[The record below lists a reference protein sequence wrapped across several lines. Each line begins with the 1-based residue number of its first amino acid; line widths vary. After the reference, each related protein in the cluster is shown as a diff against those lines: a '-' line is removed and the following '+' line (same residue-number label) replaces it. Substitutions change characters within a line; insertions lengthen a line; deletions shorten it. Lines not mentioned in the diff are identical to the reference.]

1 MLLRAPKPSR
11 AGRRRSLTD
20 TAQSTTRPELI
31 DSLVQDRADESQ
43 EPADRLVIAYCFTP
57 YVDTSGTV
65 MAKRVRLLG
74 EPVDVIQNEMSTI
87 RGIDPGVEAVA
98 GDLIRRRAILPT
110 QTRFSSWPSIREWCE
125 AGEAKVDQW
134 VADSGGT
141 APWRSMYSR
150 SHFVASHYLAA
161 LVKGK
166 HPEIQWEAEF
176 SDPCSRDANGAVRFA
191 PVEHDDLLRR
201 VRSIVGPLEV
211 EPDVENVFAWAE
223 HLVWSRADRIIFT
236 NENQLEYMIGL
247 IPDPQLRGR
256 ARERAVVAHH
266 PMLPPRFYEL
276 DRADQELESD
286 RINIGYFGNF
296 YGKQS
301 PVDVVRGISALDKD
315 LRRRLA
321 LHIYTNDTEK
331 LDEYIEAL
339 DVADCVR
346 AHPFLPFLQFLE
358 ISTRMDLL
366 LVIDYPLAKD
376 AEKNPFLLSKWGD
389 YEGSGTPVW
398 GLLEE
403 SSVLSAMNHDAI
415 RFRTPIQQ
423 PTAAAQ
429 LLSRLARGVI
439 TI

>member
-1 MLLRAPKPSR
+1 M
-11 AGRRRSLTD
+11 TD

-31 DSLVQDRADESQ
+31 DSLVRDRCD

-98 GDLIRRRAILPT
+98 GDRIRRRAVLPT
-110 QTRFSSWPSIREWCE
+110 PTHFSSWPSIREWCE
-125 AGEAKVDQW
+125 AGQAKVDQW
-134 VADSGGT
+134 VGDSGGT

-161 LVKGK
+161 LVKDTY
-166 HPEIQWEAEF
+166 PDIEWEAEF

-191 PVEHDDLLRR
+191 PVEHDALLRR
-201 VRSIVGPLEV
+201 VRSAVGPLEV

-223 HLVWSRADRIIFT
+223 HLVWSRADRIVFT
-236 NENQLEYMIGL
+236 NANQLEYMIGL
-247 IPDPQLRGR
+247 IPDPQLRRR
-256 ARERAVVAHH
+256 ARERAAVAHH
-266 PMLPPRFYEL
+266 PTLPPRFYEL
-276 DRADQELESD
+276 DRADQELETD

-296 YGKQS
+296 DGKQS
-301 PVDVVRGISALDKD
+301 PVDVVRGISALDMN

-358 ISTRMDLL
+358 LSTRMDLL
-366 LVIDYPLAKD
+366 LIVDHPLATD
-376 AEKNPFLLSKWGD
+376 ADNNPFLPPKWGD
-389 YEGSGTPVW
+389 FAGSGTPVW

-403 SSVLSAMNHDAI
+403 SSVLSAMDPEAI
-415 RFRTPIQQ
+415 RFRTPIEQS
-423 PTAAAQ
+423 TAAAQ
-429 LLSRLARGVI
+429 LLSQLARGVI
-439 TI
+439 TL